1 MDFKSGNDTAMAL
14 DFDTQDTA
22 PEPTTEEKAV
32 AMDKTDKGSDELVQ
46 AAAGQALAGAVAS
59 ATSEAAEHDSKK
71 VLDRPVDVKTDESR
85 DALLTEFGK
94 ATLTDRDTLSGEAY
108 QDLAARVVA

>member
-46 AAAGQALAGAVAS
+46 AAAGEALAGAVAS
-59 ATSEAAEHDSKK
+59 ATS
-71 VLDRPVDVKTDESR
+71 
-85 DALLTEFGK
+85 
-94 ATLTDRDTLSGEAY
+94 
-108 QDLAARVVA
+108 

>member
-46 AAAGQALAGAVAS
+46 AAAGEALAGAVAS
-59 ATSEAAEHDSKK
+59 ACNRSAPSVIRPIAIRATALQWRAFGRLPLLSQARDS
-71 VLDRPVDVKTDESR
+71 S
-85 DALLTEFGK
+85 
-94 ATLTDRDTLSGEAY
+94 
-108 QDLAARVVA
+108 